1 MKKINFLILSFFVLA
16 LTLETGCR
24 RRAPALQPLELQ
36 SIQSREYD
44 ASKNVVYAS
53 VISVFLDLGYQ
64 LKSSDKD
71 TGLITAESAA
81 TSSASSK
88 AWLGISKVSQTS
100 ASAFIERI
108 GKTTKVRLSFVT
120 SLKTSTGSGRSDR
133 IDTPITN
140 VKVYQNAFERIENA
154 IFIRSS
160 N

>member
-1 MKKINFLILSFFVLA
+1 MQKNNFFILSLIVLA
-16 LTLETGCR
+16 LATGCN
-24 RRAPALQPLELQ
+24 RRAPTLQPLELQ
-36 SIQSREYD
+36 SIQSRDYEN
-44 ASKNVVYAS
+44 SKSVVYAS
-53 VISVFLDLGYQ
+53 VISVFQDLGYQ

-88 AWLGISKVSQTS
+88 AWLGITKVSQTS
-100 ASAFIERI
+100 ATAFIERI

-133 IDTPITN
+133 IDTPITDA
-140 VKVYQNAFERIENA
+140 KVYQNAFERIENA
-154 IFIRSS
+154 IFIRSA